1 MASEERSRLP
11 GIRARLTI
19 ARRELASLKSEKTI
33 VLALLIQLFV
43 AAFSSFL
50 VVGLVSM
57 YDPGSSQGV
66 TVDAAVVGDDAEDLS
81 DVLSGED
88 GVAPRTYDSRSR
100 AETAFR
106 NGRIDAILITREVAG
121 DPGGDAIQVQA
132 IVAEGSIRT
141 TVTVVQLRGALN
153 AYERAERLDRL
164 RYLDRRPLSLPERI
178 AASPYFGFTYTIL
191 IPLLMFLP
199 VFISGSIAVDS
210 MTEEIQ
216 RGTLELLRVAPL
228 RTWDIVDAKL
238 IATATLAPI
247 QAGAWLLLL
256 GMNGIAVAQPLAIVA
271 VVVGLSLAVVVV
283 GLALSLLA
291 PDRQQAQF
299 LYSTG
304 VLAVVALTT
313 LLPEHPANT
322 IARLAIGSAGPRTWV
337 AVLGYL
343 AIGAG
348 AYLVMRLG
356 VARIDLEGIE

>member
-1 MASEERSRLP
+1 VPSEDRSPFASIS
-11 GIRARLTI
+11 ARLAI
-19 ARRELASLKSEKTI
+19 AKRELASLKSEKTI

-57 YDPGSSQGV
+57 YDPGSSQGY
-66 TVDAAVVGDDAEDLS
+66 TVNVGVAGDDAGDLS
-81 DVLSGED
+81 RVLADED
-88 GVAPRTYDSRSR
+88 GVEPEVFGSQSVAER
-100 AETAFR
+100 AFQ
-106 NGRIDAILITREVAG
+106 NGIIDAVLITDRR
-121 DPGGDAIQVQA
+121 DGGTGESAVQVEA

-141 TVTVVQLRGALN
+141 TMTVVQLQSALK
-153 AYERAERLDRL
+153 AYERSERLDRV
-164 RYLDRRPLSLPERI
+164 RYLGRQPLSLPDRI
-178 AASPYFGFTYTIL
+178 RASPYFGFTYTIL

-228 RTWDIVDAKL
+228 TTWDIVDAKL

-247 QAGAWLLLL
+247 QAAAWLVLLTL
-256 GMNGIAVAQPLAIVA
+256 NGITVAQPLTIVA
-271 VVVGLSLAVVVV
+271 VVAGLSLAVVVV

-291 PDRQQAQF
+291 PDRRQAQF

-304 VLAVVALTT
+304 VLAIVTLTT

-322 IARLAIGSAGPRTWV
+322 IARLAIGSPGSTTWT

-343 AIGAG
+343 AIGIG
-348 AYLVMRLG
+348 AYLVIRMA
-356 VARIDLEGIE
+356 VTRIDLEQFD

>member
-1 MASEERSRLP
+1 VASEERSRLP

-19 ARRELASLKSEKTI
+19 AKRELASLKSEKTI

-57 YDPGSSQGV
+57 YDPGASEGF
-66 TVDAAVVGDDAEDLS
+66 TVDAGVVGEDAEDLS
-81 DVLSGED
+81 VVLSED
-88 GVAPRTYDSRSR
+88 GGVAPRTYDSRSA

-106 NGRIDAILITREVAG
+106 NGRIDAVLITHTADAE
-121 DPGGDAIQVQA
+121 PGAIQVEA

-141 TVTVVQLRGALN
+141 TMTVVQLRSALN
-153 AYERAERLDRL
+153 AYERFERLDRL
-164 RYLDRRPLSLPERI
+164 QYLDRRPLSLPDRI

-228 RTWDIVDAKL
+228 TTWDIVDAKV

-247 QAGAWLLLL
+247 QAAAWVLLLA
-256 GMNGIAVAQPLAIVA
+256 MNGIAVAHPLAIVA

-304 VLAVVALTT
+304 VLAIVALTT

-322 IARLAIGSAGPRTWV
+322 IARLAIGSTGPGTWI

-348 AYLVMRLG
+348 AYLAIRLA
-356 VARIDLEGIE
+356 VARVDRKGIE